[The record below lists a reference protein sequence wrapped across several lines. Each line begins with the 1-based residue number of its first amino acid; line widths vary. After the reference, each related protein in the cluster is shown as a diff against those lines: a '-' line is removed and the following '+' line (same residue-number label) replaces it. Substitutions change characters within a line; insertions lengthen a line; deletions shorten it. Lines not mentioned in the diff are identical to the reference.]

1 MHSSLDQICPHGL
14 VLACTYAFKMA
25 TFREWTE
32 GRVVPFL
39 INILGMRLL
48 AKLVT
53 SQGLQQISK
62 ERVDRIV
69 DLIASQDRTLMVSAW
84 RAAMTVDGRSRLA
97 EIKSPTLV
105 VAASN
110 DMVVPFHHAKMLYA
124 GIRDSQLVV
133 IDGAPHALIRERP
146 DEFARVV
153 EEFASA
159 LDRFEV
165 IDRRLQRLYES
176 PSSTN
181 RASTRR

>member
-1 MHSSLDQICPHGL
+1 
-14 VLACTYAFKMA
+14 
-25 TFREWTE
+25 
-32 GRVVPFL
+32 
-39 INILGMRLL
+39 
-48 AKLVT
+48 
-53 SQGLQQISK
+53 
-62 ERVDRIV
+62 
-69 DLIASQDRTLMVSAW
+69 
-84 RAAMTVDGRSRLA
+84 MTVDGRSRLA